1 MIKNKLSID
10 KYLSIIFNLSIFL
23 FSIIGFFLS
32 CLYARRDGYSHW
44 LTRLLYFT
52 QQSNL
57 WIGITSLV
65 FAIMLIKGNTSIKN
79 LKIISIFKYMF
90 TVSITVTC
98 VVFCSFLAPFAD
110 FNVWTFASVLT
121 HILVPFLSV
130 IDFFT
135 NKSIVKID
143 KKHVWY
149 ALFPVLIYFVFASI
163 LCILRVDF
171 GRGDPYP
178 YFFMDFY
185 SEVGLFGFIAK
196 WPPQIGSFYWLV
208 FFFVLIY
215 LLSNAYYKIQ
225 IYFLNKREKL

>member
-98 VVFCSFLAPFAD
+98 VVFCFFLAPFAD